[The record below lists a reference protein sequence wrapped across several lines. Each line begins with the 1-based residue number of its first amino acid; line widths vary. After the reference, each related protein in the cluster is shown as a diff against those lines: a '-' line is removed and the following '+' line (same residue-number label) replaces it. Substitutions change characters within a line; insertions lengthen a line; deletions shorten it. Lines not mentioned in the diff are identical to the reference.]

1 MIIQFLTSR
10 RFILALPT
18 QAPDVSNSPGLR
30 FQALSLQWRH
40 HNPDV
45 LAVNCCILATV
56 LIIKLLGLL
65 TWQLQ
70 HLFLTDIFNLHI
82 VIYRSVLQPACEGW
96 RNEDFTSSNK
106 WEFGRGIVDLRNF
119 PKVLI
124 LFNTFCFIHGRGVIG
139 WQYELSGSS
148 QPKIIWQWLEIF
160 FWFKNCQAG
169 FEILM
174 TARWRGGSIVGWR
187 LYFANNLT
195 NISTDKYYGGPTWLT
210 HT

>member
-1 MIIQFLTSR
+1 MK
-10 RFILALPT
+10 ILPA
-18 QAPDVSNSPGLR
+18 AVSE
-30 FQALSLQWRH
+30 SL
-40 HNPDV
+40 
-45 LAVNCCILATV
+45 
-56 LIIKLLGLL
+56 
-65 TWQLQ
+65 
-70 HLFLTDIFNLHI
+70 F
-82 VIYRSVLQPACEGW
+82 Y
-96 RNEDFTSSNK
+96 
-106 WEFGRGIVDLRNF
+106 GRGIVNLRNF

-174 TARWRGGSIVGWR
+174 TAGWRGGSIVGWR

-195 NISTDKYYGGPTWLT
+195 NISTDKYYGEPTWLT
-210 HT
+210 PVSTNLHHSHPYFIWSDYEVYLRGIWGSYEVNFHIFFQKMK